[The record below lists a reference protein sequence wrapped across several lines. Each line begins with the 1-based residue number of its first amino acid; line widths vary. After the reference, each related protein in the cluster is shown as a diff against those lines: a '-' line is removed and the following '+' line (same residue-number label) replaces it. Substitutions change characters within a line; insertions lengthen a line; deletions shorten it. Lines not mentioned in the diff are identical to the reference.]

1 MLHEWD
7 NFYITTGAASA
18 SLIGLLFV
26 VVTLGGRIPSSDVAD
41 VSAVSARETEL
52 AD

>member
-1 MLHEWD
+1 MHQ
-7 NFYITTGAASA
+7 NNCMPPK
-18 SLIGLLFV
+18 
-26 VVTLGGRIPSSDVAD
+26 GGDPNPVLRCPDTVRRGFFPYERRDVCV